1 MLECKS
7 TRHKKKDNV
16 KHKKKVSLLYHNKET
31 MENLSIQITPKNAR
45 KLLKYKP
52 VQLKATEIGSGVKI
66 HPDMPLRHKKALM
79 KAHKNKRGVRLH
91 FMPEELV
98 QGTGFFDWLYN
109 NIAKP
114 FVNVVKSTYKPL
126 AEVARPLVR
135 QFAPEIATAASS
147 FTGLPITKEQ
157 VLGAEELS
165 KKVLGVGM
173 KKGGALKTNKTRAV
187 KDLSGLQDNYSTL
200 LSTQHPIFQTN
211 QPSLP
216 AQDMY
221 GAMQQ
226 MGVPLRGYGVNFTE
240 NSKDYLSFGPVL
252 NKPNYTAGGSF
263 VPSGYKASRGGRMVK
278 LGTGFKVAG
287 Y

>member
-1 MLECKS
+1 M
-7 TRHKKKDNV
+7 
-16 KHKKKVSLLYHNKET
+16 ET
-31 MENLSIQITPKNAR
+31 LSVHITPKNAR

-52 VQLKATEIGSGVKI
+52 VQLKATEIGCGVKI

-79 KAHKNKRGVRLH
+79 KAYKNKRGVRLH

-98 QGTGFFDWLYN
+98 QGTGFFDWLYD

-147 FTGLPITKEQ
+147 LTGLPITKEH
-157 VLGAEELS
+157 VLGAEDLS
-165 KKVLGVGM
+165 KKVLGVGV
-173 KKGGALKTNKTRAV
+173 KKPRTRGGAIKTNKTRAV
-187 KDLSGLQDNYSTL
+187 NDLSGIQDNYSTL
-200 LSTQHPIFQTN
+200 LSPQHPIFQTN
-211 QPSLP
+211 QPYLP

-226 MGVPLRGYGVNFTE
+226 MGVPLKGYGVNFTE
-240 NSKDYLSFGPVL
+240 NSKDYLSMEPLL

-263 VPSGYKASRGGRMVK
+263 IPSGYKASRGGKIVPKRGGSFRVS
-278 LGTGFKVAG
+278 G